1 MGYMVCGNR
10 NGRRRFVQS
19 SGFFFFFLSK
29 VLDQFPVQD
38 LCDFQILVI

>member
-1 MGYMVCGNR
+1 MEGEDLFR
-10 NGRRRFVQS
+10 VQ
-19 SGFFFFFLSK
+19 GFFFFLSK

>member
-1 MGYMVCGNR
+1 MGYMVRGNR

-19 SGFFFFFLSK
+19 FFFFFFLSK

>member
-1 MGYMVCGNR
+1 MEGEDLFR
-10 NGRRRFVQS
+10 VQ
-19 SGFFFFFLSK
+19 GFFFFFLSK